1 MLHPKIAQQIIELK
15 EEDLRVRDKL
25 IQQGKLGQGYNPE
38 MKAIHDKNAEIL
50 SGIMEKIGYPTQDK
64 VGEAGSQAAWLIIQ
78 HAIGQPAFM
87 KDSALL
93 LELAVKE
100 GQADPIQLAYLID
113 RIAIFEQGL
122 QLYGTQFDWDETG
135 KLSPEA
141 YDDRKKVDERRKA
154 LGLNSLQE
162 QIQLMRKRA
171 KEENEVAPE
180 DFEKRRQEKLAWLR
194 EMGWIK

>member
-25 IQQGKLGQGYNPE
+25 IQQGKLSQGYHPE
-38 MKAIHDKNAEIL
+38 MKAVHDKNAEIL

-87 KDSALL
+87 KNSARL
-93 LELAVKE
+93 LELAVE
-100 GQADPIQLAYLID
+100 AGQADPIQLAYLID

-141 YDDRKKVDERRKA
+141 FDDRQKVDERRKV

-162 QIQLMRKRA
+162 QTQVMRKRA
-171 KEENEVAPE
+171 KEENEVAPQN
-180 DFEKRRQEKLAWLR
+180 FEKRRQEKLAWLR
-194 EMGWIK
+194 EMGWVK

>member
-15 EEDLRVRDKL
+15 EEDLSVRDKL

-87 KDSALL
+87 KNSARL
-93 LELAVKE
+93 LELAVEE

-141 YDDRKKVDERRKA
+141 YDDRQKVDERRKV

-162 QIQLMRKRA
+162 QTQIMRKRA
-171 KEENEVAPE
+171 KEENEVAPQ